1 MPLQQVRNG
10 RVGRILLTQ
19 FHDRIVNWF
28 QTVERDTVRIRPEL
42 LNRFTQ

>member
-1 MPLQQVRNG
+1 MLLQQVRND

-28 QTVERDTVRIRPEL
+28 QTVERDTVRIRTEF
-42 LNRFTQ
+42 LNGFTQ